1 MAEDPKGIDPE
12 TLQKIMADGGA
23 LVVDVRETNE
33 YEEEHIPGTLLY
45 PLSFLDAD
53 LFPKITEK
61 KVIMVC
67 QVGKRSAA
75 AAKQLMAEG
84 IADVANLEGGLV
96 AWLEQGLETE
106 GAKFE
111 EDFGE
116 GK

>member
-1 MAEDPKGIDPE
+1 MAEEPNGISPQLLNE
-12 TLQKIMADGGA
+12 MINDGDA

-33 YEEEHIPGTLLY
+33 YEDEHIPGTLLY

-61 KVIMVC
+61 KVVMVC

-84 IADVANLEGGLV
+84 LAGVVNLEGGLE
-96 AWLEQGLETE
+96 AWLEEGLETE

-111 EDFGE
+111 EEFGE
-116 GK
+116 

>member
-1 MAEDPKGIDPE
+1 MAEDPIWITPQS
-12 TLQKIMADGGA
+12 LNMLMASGGA
-23 LVVDVRETNE
+23 VVVDVRETHE

-45 PLSFLDAD
+45 PLSFMDAH

-61 KVIMVC
+61 RVVTVC

-84 IADVANLEGGLV
+84 VINVVNLEGGLE
-96 AWLEQGLETE
+96 AWLEEGYETE

-111 EDFGE
+111 EEFE
-116 GK
+116 E

>member
-1 MAEDPKGIDPE
+1 MAEDPNGVSPE
-12 TLQKIMADGGA
+12 TLQKIMADRGA
-23 LVVDVRETNE
+23 LVVDVREAHE

-45 PLSFLDAD
+45 PLSFMDAD

-61 KVIMVC
+61 KVVMVC

-84 IADVANLEGGLV
+84 LTGVVNLEGGLE
-96 AWLEQGLETE
+96 AWLEEGLETE

-116 GK
+116 

>member
-1 MAEDPKGIDPE
+1 MTDDPNGVDAN
-12 TLQKIMADGGA
+12 TLQKMMSDGEV

-33 YEEEHIPGTLLY
+33 YEDEHIPGTLLY

-61 KVIMVC
+61 KVVMVC

-84 IADVANLEGGLV
+84 LAGVVNLEGGLD

-111 EDFGE
+111 EEFGE
-116 GK
+116 

>member
-1 MAEDPKGIDPE
+1 MTDDPNGVDAN
-12 TLQKIMADGGA
+12 TLQKMMSDGEV

-33 YEEEHIPGTLLY
+33 YEDEHIPGTLLY

-61 KVIMVC
+61 KVGMVC

-84 IADVANLEGGLV
+84 LAGVVNLEGGLD

-111 EDFGE
+111 EEFGE
-116 GK
+116 

>member
-1 MAEDPKGIDPE
+1 MTDDPNGVDAN
-12 TLQKIMADGGA
+12 TLQKMMSDGEV

-33 YEEEHIPGTLLY
+33 YEDEHIPGTLLY

-61 KVIMVC
+61 KVVMVC

-84 IADVANLEGGLV
+84 VADVVNLEGGLD

-111 EDFGE
+111 EEFGE
-116 GK
+116 